1 MLHIGDKVTLNNS
14 DSRMYTIGHI
24 CTGEEHQI
32 TVVVE
37 IASKGLQYRLANIS
51 GSYLPD
57 ELELVMESTIKTE
70 FKVGDIV
77 QMTRTTQPLVPSGY
91 IAPPITKVRLCR
103 VDAVFDD
110 SPLTP
115 SGRHYNLVGI
125 GGDRGF
131 FGSDGSNLTLYN
143 YTLF

>member
-1 MLHIGDKVTLNNS
+1 MFNIRDTVRIVT
-14 DSRMYTIGHI
+14 DRTHRK
-24 CTGEEHQI
+24 GEEHQI
-32 TVVVE
+32 TVVE
-37 IASKGLQYRLANIS
+37 IASQGLQYRLANIS
-51 GSYLPD
+51 GRYLPD
-57 ELELVMESTIKTE
+57 ELELVTESTIKTE

-115 SGRHYNLVGI
+115 SGRYYNLAGV
-125 GGDRGF
+125 GGDRGL
-131 FGSDGSNLTLYN
+131 FGSNGNNLTLYN

>member
-1 MLHIGDKVTLNNS
+1 MLKLGDIVRHV
-14 DSRMYTIGHI
+14 DWPIDPQPEVVI
-24 CTGEEHQI
+24 DQI
-32 TVVVE
+32 FE
-37 IASKGLQYRLANIS
+37 IDGV
-51 GSYLPD
+51 YLPD

-77 QMTRTTQPLVPSGY
+77 QMTRTTRPLVPSGY
-91 IAPPITKVRLCR
+91 IAPPITKVQLCR

-131 FGSDGSNLTLYN
+131 FGSDGSNLTLHN

>member
-1 MLHIGDKVTLNNS
+1 MFNIRDTVRIMTDRTHRK
-14 DSRMYTIGHI
+14 
-24 CTGEEHQI
+24 GEEHQI
-32 TVVVE
+32 TVVE
-37 IASKGLQYRLANIS
+37 IAANGLQYRLANIS
-51 GSYLPD
+51 GRYLPD

-115 SGRHYNLVGI
+115 SGRYYNLVGI
-125 GGDRGF
+125 AGDRGL
-131 FGSDGSNLTLYN
+131 FGSEGSNLTLHN

>member
-1 MLHIGDKVTLNNS
+1 MFDIRDTVRIVTN
-14 DSRMYTIGHI
+14 RTHRK
-24 CTGEEHQI
+24 GEEHQI
-32 TVVVE
+32 TVVE

-51 GSYLPD
+51 GRYLTD
-57 ELELVMESTIKTE
+57 ELELVTESTIKAE

-77 QMTRTTQPLVPSGY
+77 QMTRTTQPQVPSGY

-103 VDAVFDD
+103 ADAVFDD

-131 FGSDGSNLTLYN
+131 FGSDGSNLTLHN

>member
-1 MLHIGDKVTLNNS
+1 MFNIRDTVRIVS
-14 DSRMYTIGHI
+14 DRTHRR
-24 CTGEEHQI
+24 GEEHQI
-32 TVVVE
+32 TVVE
-37 IASKGLQYRLANIS
+37 IASQGLQYRLANIS
-51 GSYLPD
+51 ERFLPD
-57 ELELVMESTIKTE
+57 ELELVTESTIKTE

-77 QMTRTTQPLVPSGY
+77 QWTQTIHPLVPGGHDTQPTTR
-91 IAPPITKVRLCR
+91 IRLCR

-115 SGRHYNLVGI
+115 SGRHYNLDGI

-131 FGSDGSNLTLYN
+131 FGSDGSNLTLYD

>member
-1 MLHIGDKVTLNNS
+1 MFSIRDTVRIVT
-14 DSRMYTIGHI
+14 DRTHRK
-24 CTGEEHQI
+24 GEEHQI
-32 TVVVE
+32 TVVE

-51 GSYLPD
+51 GRYLPD

-77 QMTRTTQPLVPSGY
+77 QMTRTTRPPVPSGY
-91 IAPPITKVRLCR
+91 IAPPITKVQLCR

-115 SGRHYNLVGI
+115 SGRHYNIIGI
-125 GGDRGF
+125 GSDRGF